1 MNAPDP
7 FAPEAP
13 MFVFTQADIPE
24 NRIWLEGL
32 VREPGAEAPADAP
45 DAVLEL
51 ISHLADEVLA
61 KDVASLEELFGTSPG
76 PVQLMPPVAPFLRLF
91 PLAAQVGAELGSGVC
106 ACALGAMYYS
116 GDWLNQNYD
125 EAVRWYEV
133 AAERGNSQGMVNLG
147 YCYSYG
153 RGSLPKDQDKAFK
166 LFAKAALLDGN
177 PEALWKLGDAY
188 RWGNGAEQDPR
199 MALELYGQAYEK
211 LEPGDS
217 ARARPAHHL
226 AEMCLT
232 GEGMDEPN
240 PEAAFQLACE
250 AELLYYREVA
260 QGLEY
265 YRPYIEQAKMLQE
278 DARRLLTMSL

>member
-1 MNAPDP
+1 MDFPDP
-7 FAPEAP
+7 FAPETQ
-13 MFVFTQADIPE
+13 MLVFTQADVPE
-24 NRIWLEGL
+24 NRAWLEGL
-32 VREPGAEAPADAP
+32 VHDPGAEAPADTP
-45 DAVLEL
+45 DVVLEF
-51 ISHLADEVLA
+51 ISRLAEDVLA

-91 PLAAQVGAELGSGVC
+91 PLAAQVGAELGGDVC

-116 GDWLNQNYD
+116 GDWLPQNYD

-133 AAERGNSQGMVNLG
+133 SAERGNSQGMVNLG
-147 YCYSYG
+147 YCYAYG
-153 RGSLPKDQDKAFK
+153 RGSLRKNQNKAFK
-166 LFAKAALLDGN
+166 LFVKAALLDGN

-188 RWGNGAEQDPR
+188 RDGNGVEQDSR
-199 MALELYGQAYEK
+199 MALELYEQAYGK
-211 LEPGDS
+211 LKPGDS

-226 AEMCLT
+226 AEMYLT

-265 YRPYIEQAKMLQE
+265 YRPYIEQAKLLQE
-278 DARRLLTMSL
+278 GARRMLARSL